1 MKPRHYSGIKHVS
14 ASERELM
21 REPIKQAF
29 NKMRKE
35 MLTYRELLKE
45 MQTWTDEQL
54 DAQVTVYGS
63 TYDEYYQVHGPYMSD
78 NSDDRLDAEQPILEL
93 KDG

>member
-1 MKPRHYSGIKHVS
+1 MKSKHYSGIKLVS
-14 ASERELM
+14 NEEGMKIPL
-21 REPIKQAF
+21 QNAF
-29 NKMRKE
+29 RRMKMGV
-35 MLTYRELLKE
+35 LTYRELLQE
-45 MQTWTDEQL
+45 MQNWSDEQL
-54 DAQVTVYGS
+54 DAHVTVYGG